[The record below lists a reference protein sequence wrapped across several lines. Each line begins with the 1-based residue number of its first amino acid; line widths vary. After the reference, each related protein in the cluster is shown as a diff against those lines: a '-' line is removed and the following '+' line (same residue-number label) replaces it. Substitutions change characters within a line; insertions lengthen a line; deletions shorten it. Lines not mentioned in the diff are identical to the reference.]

1 MIMDGGGGGAAS
13 PDFER
18 LNRECSC
25 ETLESERLAAE
36 LDAGGAGLAAIV
48 ASERPNLFAATS
60 VFVSRAD
67 LAAMAS
73 IVRAVEAVVHEP
85 WYEQEALAWADPVA
99 RIPAASGG
107 AFLGFDF
114 HLAAAGPKLI
124 EINTNAGGALL
135 NAKLARAQEP
145 CCDEMRDATAPATRL
160 ATVED
165 EFVAMFREEWR
176 RERGAAPLGAIAIV
190 DGDPQAQFLYP
201 EFELFRA
208 LFESHGVAAT
218 IVAPEALTL
227 DSGRLLAQGKPI
239 DLVYN
244 RLTDFPLT
252 APAHRVLRE
261 AYATGAAVVT
271 PNPRAYAL
279 YADKRNLGLLGDA
292 PLLAAHGVPEP
303 LVSALAH
310 GVPKTVPVTASN
322 AASLWAARRELFFKP
337 AQGYG
342 SKAAYRGAKITQRVW
357 DEIVAGGYVAQ
368 ALVPPGTRVVAVAG
382 EMRLLKLDVRLYAYA
397 GRVQLAA
404 ARLYQGQTTNFR
416 TEGGG
421 FAPVLTSA

>member
-1 MIMDGGGGGAAS
+1 MDGDVSGGGPS
-13 PDFER
+13 LDLER

-48 ASERPNLFAATS
+48 ASERPNLFAATA

-67 LAAMAS
+67 LAAMVS

-85 WYEQEALAWADPVA
+85 WYQHEVLAWADAIA
-99 RIPAASGG
+99 RIPSASGG

-114 HLAAAGPKLI
+114 HLGADGPKLI
-124 EINTNAGGALL
+124 EVNTNAGGALL

-145 CCDEMRDATAPATRL
+145 CCDEMRDWTAPPTGI

-176 RERGAAPLGAIAIV
+176 RERGAVPLRRIAIV
-190 DGDPQAQFLYP
+190 DDDPPGQFFHP

-208 LFESHGVAAT
+208 LFEAHGIAAT
-218 IVAPEALTL
+218 IVAPESLSLRA
-227 DSGRLLAQGKPI
+227 DRLVAHGVPI

-244 RLTDFPLT
+244 RLTDFALVK
-252 APAHRVLRE
+252 PAHRVLRA

-279 YADKRNLGLLGDA
+279 YADKRNLTLLSD
-292 PLLAAHGVPEP
+292 PVLLAAHAVPQPVVERLVAGVPR
-303 LVSALAH
+303 
-310 GVPKTVPVTASN
+310 TVQVTAAN
-322 AASLWAARRELFFKP
+322 AASLHAERRKLFFKP
-337 AQGYG
+337 VQGYG
-342 SKAAYRGAKITQRVW
+342 GKATYRGASVTRRVW
-357 DEIVAGGYVAQ
+357 AEIESGGYVAQ
-368 ALVPPGTRVVAVAG
+368 ALVPPGSRVVAVAG
-382 EMRLLKLDVRLYAYA
+382 ETRLLKLDIRLYVYA
-397 GRVQLAA
+397 GRVQLAV

-416 TEGGG
+416 TAGGG
-421 FAPVLTSA
+421 FAPVLTTA

>member
-1 MIMDGGGGGAAS
+1 MHGGS
-13 PDFER
+13 PFDVER
-18 LNRECSC
+18 MNRDCSC
-25 ETLESERLAAE
+25 ETLEESLLAAE
-36 LDAGGAGLAAIV
+36 LDAGAEGLAAII
-48 ASERPNLFAATS
+48 AAERPNLFAATP
-60 VFVSRAD
+60 VFVSRAH
-67 LAAMAS
+67 LAAMKS

-85 WYEQEALAWADPVA
+85 WYAHEVLAWANPVA
-99 RIPAASGG
+99 RIAMSSGG

-114 HLAAAGPKLI
+114 HLGAEGPKLI
-124 EINTNAGGALL
+124 EVNTNAGGALL

-145 CCDEMRDATAPATRL
+145 CCDEMRDATAPATGV

-165 EFVAMFREEWR
+165 DFVAMFREEWR
-176 RERGAAPLGAIAIV
+176 RERGEAPLRSIAIV
-190 DGDPQAQFLYP
+190 DDDPPSQFLYP

-208 LFESHGVAAT
+208 LFEASGIAAT
-218 IVAPEALTL
+218 IIAPDALSL
-227 DSGRLLAQGKPI
+227 ADGKLLGGATPI

-252 APAHRVLRE
+252 LPNHGVLRQ

-279 YADKRNLGLLGDA
+279 YADKRNLAVLSDPA
-292 PLLAAHGVPEP
+292 LLAAHG
-303 LVSALAH
+303 LAGPVADTLAR
-310 GVPKTVPVTASN
+310 GVPRTVAVTATN
-322 AASLWAARRELFFKP
+322 ADSLWAARRELFFKP

-342 SKAAYRGAKITQRVW
+342 SKAAYRGDKVTRRVW
-357 DEIVAGGYVAQ
+357 DEIIAGEYVAQ

-382 EMRLLKLDVRLYAYA
+382 ESRLLKLDVRLYAYA

-416 TEGGG
+416 TAGGG
-421 FAPVLTSA
+421 FAPVLTTA